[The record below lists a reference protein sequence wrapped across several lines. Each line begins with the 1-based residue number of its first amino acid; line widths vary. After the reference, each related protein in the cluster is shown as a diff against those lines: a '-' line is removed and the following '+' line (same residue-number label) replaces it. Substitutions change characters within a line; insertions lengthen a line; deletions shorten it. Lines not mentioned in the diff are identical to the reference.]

1 MPRPE
6 SNIAIVYDSAA
17 SFPPELKNQPH
28 LEEVCFTINIPGDN
42 LGDGSRQWEDR
53 PFGPES
59 TAEKSQFLS
68 DLRSGNLGTSQPNP
82 GAYREAF
89 DRIIEQD
96 VTEIVVIPLSIGL
109 SHSMES
115 AQQAAAELDGQ
126 ANVVIVDCKTASIGQ
141 SLLIA
146 EALRIRDSSVGASDL
161 AEKVG
166 QLSKRLHVAQIFSD
180 LRHIE
185 RGGRIGRAKRLAGS
199 MLSVK
204 PILGINSEG
213 TIEPI
218 GRVRGW
224 GKACEAVVDYVAGCV
239 GENTVRLAFAHFET
253 DNLETLHA
261 AANGRFR
268 IARDSS
274 GMEIVPLECEQSQVL
289 DVHSGTDVVGLGA
302 LIVDSCK

>member
-1 MPRPE
+1 MSKPE
-6 SNIAIVYDSAA
+6 SNVAIVYDSAA
-17 SFPPELKNQPH
+17 SFPVELQNQPN
-28 LEEVCFTINIPGDN
+28 LEEVRFTINIPGD
-42 LGDGSRQWEDR
+42 DPRQWEDH
-53 PFGPES
+53 PFGPDL
-59 TAEKSQFLS
+59 TAEKAQFLS

-82 GAYREAF
+82 RAYREVF
-89 DRIIEQD
+89 DKIIERD

-115 AQQAAAELDGQ
+115 AQQAADELAGQ
-126 ANVVIVDCKTASIGQ
+126 ANIAVVDCKTASIGQ

-146 EALRIRDSSVGASDL
+146 EALRIRDDSAGATDL

-204 PILGINSEG
+204 PILGINPEG

-218 GRVRGW
+218 GRARGW
-224 GKACEAVVDYVAGCV
+224 GKACEAVVDYVASGV

-253 DNLETLHA
+253 DNLGTLHA
-261 AANGRFR
+261 AADGRFK
-268 IARDSS
+268 IAKDHD
-274 GMEIVPLECEQSQVL
+274 GKEFAPLECEQSQVL
-289 DVHSGTDVVGLGA
+289 DAHSGTDVVGLGA

>member
-17 SFPPELKNQPH
+17 SFPPELKDQPY
-28 LEEVCFTINIPGDN
+28 LEEVHFTINVPGQ
-42 LGDGSRQWEDR
+42 RQWEDH
-53 PFGPES
+53 PFGPDS
-59 TAEKSQFLS
+59 TAEKDQFLN
-68 DLRSGNLGTSQPNP
+68 DLKIGNIGTSQPNP

-96 VTEIVVIPLSIGL
+96 VTEIVVVPLSVGL

-115 AQQAAAELDGQ
+115 AQQAAAELDGR
-126 ANVVIVDCKTASIGQ
+126 ANVAIVDCKTASIGQ

-146 EALRIRDSSVGASDL
+146 EALRIRGDSSEAADL
-161 AEKVG
+161 AEKVE
-166 QLSKRLHVAQIFSD
+166 QLSQKLHVAQIFSD
-180 LRHIE
+180 LGHLQ
-185 RGGRIGRAKRLAGS
+185 RGGRIGRAQRLAGS

-204 PILGINSEG
+204 PILGINPEG

-218 GRVRGW
+218 GRARGW
-224 GKACEAVVDYVAGCV
+224 SKACEAVADYVAGCV

-253 DNLETLHA
+253 NNLETLHA

-268 IARDSS
+268 IARD
-274 GMEIVPLECEQSQVL
+274 GTGKEFVPLECEQSQVL